1 MTSIP
6 DDFYINYSVKIFAYN
21 SNLVKPGQ
29 TLVLSCNKN
38 QPIKFLRFKIK
49 SPDTISISDAI
60 NTDISV
66 QANTVSLINFL
77 SVQGY
82 CQ

>member
-1 MTSIP
+1 M
-6 DDFYINYSVKIFAYN
+6 NYSVKIFGYN
-21 SNLVKPGQ
+21 ASMIKPGQ
-29 TLVLSCNKN
+29 TLALSCNRN

-49 SPDTISISDAI
+49 SPDTVSISDAI

-66 QANTVSLINFL
+66 QANSVSLINFL

-82 CQ
+82 SQ